1 MEYAACAQN
10 RLGRLMWENDQNE
23 LGRKFGTK
31 TMQEFGSISS
41 GTHLELTHVL
51 WIRKANFVHAG
62 VTHEGKL
69 SWVP

>member
-10 RLGRLMWENDQNE
+10 RLGHLMWENDQNE
-23 LGRKFGTK
+23 LGRKFGTE

-41 GTHLELTHVL
+41 GTHLELTRVL

-62 VTHEGKL
+62 VPHEGKL

>member
-1 MEYAACAQN
+1 MEYAAYAQN
-10 RLGRLMWENDQNE
+10 RLGHLMWENDQNE

-41 GTHLELTHVL
+41 GTHLELLVCSGCAKRTL
-51 WIRKANFVHAG
+51 YIAG
-62 VTHEGKL
+62 VPHEGKL